1 MTNGRDMTLKD
12 QNIHLRIIDSGWD
25 YPKENFLVKCVMS
38 RPWVIIKVLYDTATK
53 KISIFFSKKRWP
65 LSVLLS
71 LFMFKIMKK
80 ISTKFCQWSSSMT
93 AHMSMDRRRKELLLF
108 FFTTHSRRIAYA
120 LFFSTGRVNVF
131 YWVGNSLGWRLRWH
145 CGTPFLAI
153 ISWAIDF
160 IHKI

>member
-1 MTNGRDMTLKD
+1 MTL
-12 QNIHLRIIDSGWD
+12 Q
-25 YPKENFLVKCVMS
+25 PKKSLFL
-38 RPWVIIKVLYDTATK
+38 
-53 KISIFFSKKRWP
+53 SKKRWP

-108 FFTTHSRRIAYA
+108 FFTTHSRRTVYA

-131 YWVGNSLGWRLRWH
+131 YWVGNSLLVVLKSRS
-145 CGTPFLAI
+145 FEE
-153 ISWAIDF
+153 ISLIF
-160 IHKI
+160 QQNSLSFEQNSLGLVQNSSGFQLLFEKVS